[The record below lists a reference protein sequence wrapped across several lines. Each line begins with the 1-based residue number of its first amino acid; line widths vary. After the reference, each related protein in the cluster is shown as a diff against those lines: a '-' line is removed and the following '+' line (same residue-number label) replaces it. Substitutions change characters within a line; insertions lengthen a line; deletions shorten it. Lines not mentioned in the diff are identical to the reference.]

1 MEFSI
6 WLLYV
11 TATLSNIETRPAS
24 NPTNLAK
31 VVRCMFTDNEGT
43 VNCTLP
49 VVEFWL
55 CLALTVAEKG
65 LRGTFKF
72 HCTLD

>member
-24 NPTNLAK
+24 KPINLAR
-31 VVRCMFTDNEGT
+31 VVRCMLTDNEGT
-43 VNCTLP
+43 VNCTFP